1 MIRVLVAEDVR
12 ILREALVALLGYEE
26 GIEVVAEVDSGDAIV
41 RAALEHRPD
50 VAVLDIELP
59 ALDGLAAAADLHER
73 LPECRVL
80 ILTGLGRPGNLRR
93 GVDAHVS
100 GFMLKDSRP
109 QDLVEAIRTVAAG
122 GLVVDQQ
129 LAYAALNVPGNPLTE
144 REAEVLRLTGGGAT
158 PRDIARDLH
167 LSYGTVRN
175 YLASAVTKLNARTR
189 MDAVRIATEA
199 GWL

>member
-12 ILREALVALLGYEE
+12 MLREALVALLGFEE
-26 GIEVVAEVDSGDAIV
+26 DIEVVAEVDTGDAIV

-59 ALDGLAAAADLHER
+59 ALDGLSAAALLHER

-93 GVDAHVS
+93 GVEAHVS

-109 QDLVEAIRTVAAG
+109 QDLVQAIRTVAAG
-122 GLVVDQQ
+122 GLVIDQQ
-129 LAYAALNVPGNPLTE
+129 LAYAALDVPGNPLTE
-144 REAEVLRLTGGGAT
+144 REAEVLRLTGEGAT
-158 PRDIARDLH
+158 PRDIARDLY

-175 YLASAVTKLNARTR
+175 YLASSVTKLNARTR